1 MFQKKAH
8 PLLQKLIVIFLALV
22 VVLTYMPSTAFAGE
36 WRTGDT
42 AYFKN
47 GGSIIGKDGKA
58 YLGSYSPTPRH
69 SYCITPVG
77 GGKTV
82 RAYCLQRMVMNPS
95 NGNTK
100 YKATTWNKANHI
112 SSLSNPAQE
121 AIKVAL
127 LYGKQSDSTLSDME
141 KLLGV
146 SRDEANLDDWYLATQ
161 LIIWDFEIGHRK
173 SLDSIPKNVGP
184 KHLGCVSAGG
194 EPYDFNYD
202 AIKGRPAAKVY
213 FAMLKAM
220 RDHKEV
226 PSFTRKKVSQAKALN
241 MVKYST
247 SDGKTVWRSVN
258 NDFAKELKTTT
269 TQEEYDNLIANAPE
283 SAFILT
289 DTNHIKKE
297 LKVMKG
303 DSKDKAYK
311 FIKKGA
317 DKYILE
323 YTGNTLPTKTTKEG
337 KKNIPET
344 TKEELLVWQAARYQ
358 VVSTGGADDPV
369 SFYFKMKEVPFT
381 PDGGGDDGGEPE
393 RPNIEFFPEFQIPVH
408 KDDKNTGWDETENT
422 CTGMG
427 DASLG
432 STFELYRDGELVDSI
447 MLDDYGATDILSD
460 IPWTS
465 EDDIEAVESGSL
477 PHYTGDPEKLH
488 CTVTPTKCTWDAEVS
503 YTVKEIP
510 AAGRFT
516 EPESGTGSGERTYKV
531 KYHAETANSQSCMDD
546 PQSWSNIEYDVEI
559 TDENTD
565 EVTNLKGT
573 VEDGVIDLDYVHEFE
588 EQLFVND
595 NYRGELQ
602 IVKTLDDQDPFT
614 DKTNNDN
621 GVKKYSTNSKWT
633 IRLQS
638 GGWEDCPYVRV
649 KDEGVESTGYG
660 RFAHKYKAT
669 RDNSGTP
676 ADENNPLTV
685 SEDGQIYLYDL
696 PYGTYIVEEVAAD
709 KEGYVLESFII
720 SVTKDGQ
727 KISKDINNQAKKNM
741 IKVTKTN
748 SETGKTVRWDADK
761 TAFRIK
767 YTGNPDLADPSSAT
781 NVGRYLPNGSSYTDD
796 RAYVFYANKNGEIV
810 LPYQIEY
817 GNYEIEELVVPEG
830 YYVGQYDEKG
840 KGTVADMGSYDIV
853 DHTGKTVKA
862 PESFLET
869 VQVRDKDGNKVEEFT
884 GSNKV
889 TYNTYQFRVLEQDA
903 HEDGKDYVT
912 YYAVLNM
919 PNNPAKGKLEITKS
933 GEGLA
938 GWSVGDIW
946 KAIWDKI
953 TLKDTKYEIYAAK
966 DIVQSDGV
974 IPAVP
979 YTAED
984 DKEVQ
989 LEKVSRDHSDIDGA
1003 KEVWQKILNPEVQIL
1018 KTSAKDKSAADMTII
1033 DYIVQA
1039 INGAAYTDSF
1049 TVRDDE
1055 AKMTYKYT
1063 VEYKL
1068 NYAKGG
1074 FNYTDVHVTKK
1085 SVADDYVAKIDLT
1098 EPLLKNGEGEDAEIG
1113 FVTMNYANGNMVRMN
1128 RLEEEKDVSDLDV
1141 SGVHSA
1147 YNTDDIT
1154 AVLTEPVDPEP
1165 VMIQNPDNPD
1175 DPTDL
1180 IQKIDENDEPVFTVP
1195 KEIIRPAGW
1204 TDVVDEDG
1212 KKTYEVRKDEDG
1224 KELPRYYMVQKGD
1237 EYQILITDNGKTR
1250 WIPCDADGKFYL
1262 SYTQEYNFTTA
1273 QHYVCDDGF
1282 TFKWDDCISM
1292 TANADHEK
1300 DITTTVIK
1308 DANTPKIAE
1317 SSVYTH
1323 ETKDGSTIFT
1333 GTPMDEAPVYFL
1345 QHDGI
1350 KTEMYLSGKLT
1361 HTRVTVTQSQ
1371 PFKFDKV
1378 LPMVTYNDEDI
1389 NWIENFIP
1397 LKGGT
1402 FEKIFDDRNY
1412 IKAER
1417 HEVGKDNKEAYF
1429 TIDIVSSNAD
1439 PDKGFKI
1446 TYPDT
1451 TTTVPL
1457 VTENGESAKL
1467 TFESCDDTLVYPIGS
1482 AIEVITTNVKGIATS
1497 SELPLGEYWVRE
1509 ISSAQ
1514 GHVNKGEWQKMTL
1527 EYKDQYTPLV
1537 WDTGVYENDAVSV
1550 KIDLEKL
1557 FETKYESGEYVPGDG
1572 AVFGIYT
1579 AEEVKGTVK
1588 SDKKFDKKAI
1598 PADTLVGKM
1607 VVTNG
1612 HAAATVKLPL
1622 GRYYIKEIS
1631 APDGFK
1637 LNGTKYYFDAV
1648 DVLTAD
1654 TMSWHYKDIGVSGF
1668 ATQDGENGLTIDFD
1682 VLYKYNTAKVT
1693 IDGKEYPMDTTFAED
1708 GKNVAVTALDGRT
1721 NVQIKLKD
1729 GQSTAIKFENGAT
1742 MTFKAEGQTYTAALD
1757 GPAPTKL
1764 ETGSEGNENFTK
1776 TTEGTKTV
1784 IKYQPKVTKTNWLS
1798 EVMYK
1803 YEAPKNTETGEGG
1816 FTAIQPAN
1824 KILALTSPE
1833 GTSEVTASVD
1843 YAYAAAQLTLSK
1855 GTVSSVT
1862 VDDKAVDPAD
1872 YANGIRLERIVKTP
1886 VMIEDPENPGEKIQK
1901 TDKDGNLLFD
1911 TKIQSSK
1918 AVFNF
1923 EDGVAYTVT
1932 LDKSGQLDMS
1942 ASGEVDKNLEAES
1955 TLTVDGKQV
1964 TADNLA
1970 SMKLIDLKNTTA
1982 KTYARNNTN
1991 AGVLNITV
1999 NKVKNDRLPE
2009 TPTTPDNPGPTPTY
2023 PTIRTTAKDSDTLDH
2038 IARADGKVTIIDT
2051 VSYTGLTPDQEY
2063 TLHGVLMDK
2072 ETGKAIM
2079 ADGKEVTAEK
2089 KFTPKTSSGMVDM
2102 EFTFDGSALAGKT
2115 TVVYEEL
2122 YKFVVKNEGSVVER
2136 VDVAEHKDLNDEGQT
2151 IYFPEIKTN
2160 ATDSDTKDHIA
2171 NADKKVT
2178 ITDEV
2183 TYTNLIPG
2191 KEYTVSGTLMDKET
2205 GKALLVDGEKVTAT
2219 KTFTPTEPNGSV
2231 TLTFTLNAADL
2242 AGKTTVVFEDLAFSG
2257 KTVAVHKDI
2266 KDKDQ
2271 TVRFPEVKTSAANTA
2286 TGVITDIVTYKN
2298 LIPGKTYTVKG
2309 VLMDKETGEPIL
2321 ADGKQITAE
2330 KEFTPEKSSGKV
2342 EMTFGFKQSDLYG
2355 KTTVVFEE
2363 LYLNETLIAKH
2374 KDINDK
2380 DQTVE
2385 IDKPEVP
2392 GTPENPG
2399 TPGTPQTGDSNNLML
2414 YIGLTVAALA
2424 LITLLLAYRRRQN
2437 RRG

>member
-1 MFQKKAH
+1 MY
-8 PLLQKLIVIFLALV
+8 PLLQKLIVIFLTLV
-22 VVLTYMPSTAFAGE
+22 VILTYMPSTAFASA
-36 WRTGDT
+36 WRPGDSV
-42 AYFKN
+42 YFKN
-47 GGSIIGKDGKA
+47 GGSIVGKDGKT
-58 YLGSYSPTPRH
+58 YLGSYSPTPRY

-82 RAYCLQRMVMNPS
+82 RAYCLQRMVKNPS

-100 YKATTWNKANHI
+100 YKATTWKNAHHVSDLSTDVQKAI
-112 SSLSNPAQE
+112 Q
-121 AIKVAL
+121 VAL

-161 LIIWDFEIGHRK
+161 LIIWDFEMGHRK
-173 SLDSIPKNVGP
+173 SLDGIPKNVGP

-220 RDHKEV
+220 REHRIS
-226 PSFTRKKVSQAKALN
+226 PSFAGKKKDRPKTLN
-241 MVKYST
+241 MVKHGS
-247 SDGKTVWRSVN
+247 SNGKTVWRSVN
-258 NDFAKELKTTT
+258 NDFAKKLKTAT

-289 DTNHIKKE
+289 DTNQIKKE

-311 FIKKGA
+311 FIKKGT

-344 TKEELLVWQAARYQ
+344 TKDNLLVWQASGYQ
-358 VVSTGGADDPV
+358 AIATGADDPV
-369 SFYFKMKEVPFT
+369 SFYFKMREVPFN
-381 PDGGGDDGGEPE
+381 PDGEPGTP
-393 RPNIEFFPEFQIPVH
+393 RLPSFTFDTSKLDYNP
-408 KDDKNTGWDETENT
+408 GWDQTSGT
-422 CTGMG
+422 SDTGMG
-427 DASLG
+427 DAPLDAVITLYIDGEKTDSRSLDIYG
-432 STFELYRDGELVDSI
+432 STGDEPFVFTPWEEVEELDHEQIPKYDEDGNLQYTDYYWRGSKSVTTKETIIPEGRHPEYVTGGTGERDHGTISYYAHCRDDGSMDYNIKYEGEDGK
-447 MLDDYGATDILSD
+447 GATITD
-460 IPWTS
+460 
-465 EDDIEAVESGSL
+465 EDDI
-477 PHYTGDPEKLH
+477 DPENPQQMH
-488 CTVTPTKCTWDAEVS
+488 DEVS
-503 YTVKEIP
+503 
-510 AAGRFT
+510 
-516 EPESGTGSGERTYKV
+516 
-531 KYHAETANSQSCMDD
+531 
-546 PQSWSNIEYDVEI
+546 
-559 TDENTD
+559 
-565 EVTNLKGT
+565 
-573 VEDGVIDLDYVHEFE
+573 DYAY
-588 EQLFVND
+588 VND

-638 GGWEDCPYVRV
+638 GGWEECPYVRV

-709 KEGYVLESFII
+709 REGYVLESFII
-720 SVTKDGQ
+720 SVTEDGQ

-781 NVGRYLPNGSSYTDD
+781 NSGRYLPNGSSYTDD

-884 GSNKV
+884 GNNKV
-889 TYNTYQFRVLEQDA
+889 TYNTYKFRVLAQDA

-1018 KTSAKDKSAADMTII
+1018 KTSAKDKSAANMTII

-1098 EPLLKNGEGEDAEIG
+1098 EPILKNGEGEDAEIG

-1300 DITTTVIK
+1300 DITTTVIQN
-1308 DANTPKIAE
+1308 ANTPKIAE

-1371 PFKFDKV
+1371 LFKFDKV
-1378 LPMVTYNDEDI
+1378 LPMVTYNGEEI

-1397 LKGGT
+1397 LKGDT

-1417 HEVGKDNKEAYF
+1417 HEAGKDYKEAYF
-1429 TIDIVSSNAD
+1429 TIDIVSGNAD

-1451 TTTVPL
+1451 TTAVP
-1457 VTENGESAKL
+1457 VITDEGKSAKL
-1467 TFESCDDTLVYPIGS
+1467 TFTSCDDTLVYPTGKP
-1482 AIEVITTNVKGIATS
+1482 IEVITTNLKGIATS

-1509 ISSAQ
+1509 ISSTN
-1514 GHVNKGEWQKMTL
+1514 GHVNKGQWQKMTL
-1527 EYKDQYTPLV
+1527 EYKDQYTPLI
-1537 WDTGVYENDAVSV
+1537 WDTASYENEAVSV

-1557 FETKYESGEYVPGDG
+1557 FETSYESKKYEAGSG

-1579 AEEVKGTVK
+1579 AEEIKAVTDTEKKV
-1588 SDKKFDKKAI
+1588 DKKNI

-1607 VVTNG
+1607 VVENG
-1612 HAAATVKLPL
+1612 HAASSIKLPL
-1622 GRYYIKEIS
+1622 GKYYIKEIS
-1631 APDGFK
+1631 APESYK

-1648 DVLTAD
+1648 DILTAD
-1654 TMSWHYKDIGVSGF
+1654 QMAFHYKDIGVSGF
-1668 ATQDGENGLTIDFD
+1668 VTQDGENGLTVDFD
-1682 VLYKYNTAKVT
+1682 VLDRYTAAKVS
-1693 IDGKEYPMDTTFAED
+1693 IDGKEYSMDTSIAEENS
-1708 GKNVAVTALDGRT
+1708 NVAVTVLDGRT
-1721 NVQIKLKD
+1721 NVQVKLKD
-1729 GQSTAIKFENGAT
+1729 GQSTAIKFENGAV
-1742 MTFKAEGQTYTAALD
+1742 MTYKAEGQTYTATLD
-1757 GPAPTKL
+1757 GKAPTEL
-1764 ETGSEGNENFTK
+1764 STGADGNENFTRE
-1776 TTEGTKTV
+1776 TDGSKTV

-1798 EVMYK
+1798 EVTYK

-1872 YANGIRLERIVKTP
+1872 YADGIRLERIVKTP
-1886 VMIEDPENPGEKIQK
+1886 VMIDDPENPGEKIQ
-1901 TDKDGNLLFD
+1901 
-1911 TKIQSSK
+1911 SSK
-1918 AVFNF
+1918 AVINF

-1942 ASGEVDKNLEAES
+1942 ASGEADKDLEAES

-1991 AGVLNITV
+1991 VGVLNITV
-1999 NKVKNDRLPE
+1999 NKVKNDRLPD
-2009 TPTTPDNPGPTPTY
+2009 TPRTPDEPGPTPTY

-2072 ETGKAIM
+2072 ETGKAIT

-2089 KFTPKTSSGMVDM
+2089 KFTPKTSSGTVDM

-2115 TVVYEEL
+2115 NVVYEEL

-2136 VDVAEHKDLNDEGQT
+2136 VDVAEHKDINDEGQT
-2151 IYFPEIKTN
+2151 IYFPEI
-2160 ATDSDTKDHIA
+2160 
-2171 NADKKVT
+2171 
-2178 ITDEV
+2178 
-2183 TYTNLIPG
+2183 
-2191 KEYTVSGTLMDKET
+2191 
-2205 GKALLVDGEKVTAT
+2205 
-2219 KTFTPTEPNGSV
+2219 
-2231 TLTFTLNAADL
+2231 
-2242 AGKTTVVFEDLAFSG
+2242 
-2257 KTVAVHKDI
+2257 
-2266 KDKDQ
+2266 
-2271 TVRFPEVKTSAANTA
+2271 KTSAANTA
-2286 TGVITDIVTYKN
+2286 TGVITDIVTYRN
-2298 LIPGKTYTVKG
+2298 LIPGKIYTVKG
-2309 VLMDKETGEPIL
+2309 ILMDKETGEPIL
-2321 ADGKQITAE
+2321 ADGRQITAE
-2330 KEFTPEKSSGKV
+2330 KEFIPEKSSGTV

-2363 LYLNETLIAKH
+2363 LYLNEIRIAKH

-2380 DQTVE
+2380 DQTVK
-2385 IDKPEVP
+2385 IDKPEIP
-2392 GTPENPG
+2392 GTPGNPGKPG
-2399 TPGTPQTGDSNNLML
+2399 TPGTPQTGDSNNMML
-2414 YIGLTVAALA
+2414 HIGLMAAALA
-2424 LITLLLAYRRRQN
+2424 LITLLIAYRRRQN
-2437 RRG
+2437 REE